1 MPNIGELIG
10 QLIGIVGDAI
20 ASSSARLGPAATG
33 TVLVVLLILLALL
46 ARPVTRWTTRD
57 LGRLAA
63 LPRGLAIA
71 AEAGAGAAVSLGT
84 AGVARSVAAVKRLQ
98 TLAALPLLGHVARSA
113 ARAGVPLEV
122 TTNDP
127 VAAHLALVALA
138 AAHERTATPE
148 RQGRSGVTYV
158 GEGRA
163 TEAARA
169 LAAHGAGDRLEA
181 PAADH
186 AMSLVLGDVA
196 EDALLLM
203 VGAATGDS
211 ATTFGTASGSEATSV
226 LLTAEGT
233 LIGPE
238 LFVAGSDL
246 RPGAARAGVLTANR
260 LAWLAAAI
268 LLVGSLLQL
277 AGIVDIAGFLV
288 GRS

>member
-1 MPNIGELIG
+1 
-10 QLIGIVGDAI
+10 
-20 ASSSARLGPAATG
+20 
-33 TVLVVLLILLALL
+33 
-46 ARPVTRWTTRD
+46 
-57 LGRLAA
+57 
-63 LPRGLAIA
+63 
-71 AEAGAGAAVSLGT
+71 
-84 AGVARSVAAVKRLQ
+84 
-98 TLAALPLLGHVARSA
+98 
-113 ARAGVPLEV
+113 
-122 TTNDP
+122 